1 MLSRSAV
8 ALVRVL
14 APLGMLVSIL
24 LVRQH
29 ILYASGTPLDSGFCR
44 VGGPF
49 DCAAIEASGFAAWR
63 GIPTASVGVF
73 YFFLLSL
80 LAWRVA
86 PGAGPHSRSRWQSLL
101 ALATLPALLVAWGLA
116 MLSALVI
123 GNFCAGCTAVYL
135 IVLLSAASPVLFAPR
150 RYLVSVARAPREAL
164 AALRQY
170 RESASWLRRFAS
182 LALLALVAAVNFA
195 APAWMIRR
203 AAARDILDVFL
214 SQPTV
219 GLQPVRPGLAEGEA
233 NAPLQIVIF
242 TDFACP
248 YCRDFENRLRPLL
261 DSRKGRYR
269 LGYKHYPL
277 SKECNPVMDGANF
290 DHPRACR
297 LAQLAEGLAE
307 LDRFYP
313 WSRDLYSVGKEDL
326 YPAMKR
332 IADGAGIAYTDWI
345 GHTTSAEVQE
355 HIEQD
360 IAEGLTLGIR
370 ALPAVFLNGR
380 YLSSL
385 ETEKLD
391 ALFSAVE
398 AAAAPAAPV
407 ETPAP

>member
-1 MLSRSAV
+1 MFSRSAA
-8 ALVRVL
+8 ALLRIL
-14 APLGMLVSIL
+14 APLGVLVSIL

-29 ILYASGTPLDSGFCR
+29 VLYATGAPLDSTFCR

-80 LAWRVA
+80 LAWGLR

-150 RYLVSVARAPREAL
+150 RYLASVARAPREAL
-164 AALRQY
+164 AALSQIRQST
-170 RESASWLRRFAS
+170 SAVRRFAA
-182 LALLALVAAVNFA
+182 LALLAVAAAVNFA

-203 AAARDILDVFL
+203 AAARDILEVFL
-214 SQPTV
+214 SQPV
-219 GLQPVRPGLAEGEA
+219 VELRPARPGLAEGETG
-233 NAPLQIVIF
+233 APLQIVIF

-269 LGYKHYPL
+269 LAYKHYPL

-313 WSRDLYSVGKEDL
+313 WARELYGVGKEDL

-345 GHTTSAEVQE
+345 GHTTSPGVQD

-360 IAEGLTLGIR
+360 IAEGLALGLR

-380 YLSSL
+380 YLNSL
-385 ETEKLD
+385 DSEKLD

-398 AAAAPAAPV
+398 AGARPAAAEPSAP
-407 ETPAP
+407 